1 MSVSLETLAARL
13 DNLERRHRRL
23 KIGFGGLL
31 LVIVLM
37 GGWTGYRALMDF
49 WHPNTMTQRVYLFDQ
64 SPFSF
69 TDAMYSSMG
78 GAIMHDPQ
86 KNRYWGGIGTRR
98 NYKTGDIEG
107 AAVTLN
113 NQKNHHAAMNVNE
126 RGAFLTLSDSTN
138 VVYLGPGLYDD
149 RQLLLELISLDGK
162 QGLRLGLNSNQQPI
176 FEVIREGQ
184 ATSLLDPSLTTPA
197 RTTSSH

>member
-1 MSVSLETLAARL
+1 MSPSLETLADRL

-23 KIGFGGLL
+23 KMGFGGLL
-31 LVIVLM
+31 LVLLVF
-37 GGWTGYRALMDF
+37 GGWTGYRALMGF

-69 TDAMYSSMG
+69 TDAAYMKMG
-78 GAIMHDPQ
+78 GAIYDPP
-86 KNRYWGGIGTRR
+86 KFRYWGGIGTRR

-138 VVYLGPGLYDD
+138 VVYLGPGLYND
-149 RQLLLELISLDGK
+149 RQLLLELISHDGK
-162 QGLRLGLNSNQQPI
+162 QGLRLGLNGNQQPI

-184 ATSLLDPSLTTPA
+184 TTSLLDPSLTTPA
-197 RTTSSH
+197 RTTSH